1 MINEAMWDAA
11 IDEAATAAAGA
22 KPRRANGNTQNAH
35 TMPVYEPSGT
45 ERNGYDADRFKWE
58 TADTTKGPVLNS
70 LWLVKGVLPRHGTGA
85 LAEYVTGLRYSV
97 TGFRPLTRE
106 MDDISLTLTNV
117 RFDAT

>member
-85 LAEYVTGLRYSV
+85 LAESCYRTTVQRDGLPSTDAGDGRYFPYADQCSV
-97 TGFRPLTRE
+97 RC
-106 MDDISLTLTNV
+106 D
-117 RFDAT
+117 